1 MAFSLRCYQQSIY
14 AVIVPFDRRILISSS
29 TRRTKCSFSVST
41 TVSYLQMLSP
51 DCIMISAIHHGCWW
65 FGGANSAHISTITY
79 IGLLTIWIFGVRY
92 KQVIAAVMGMR
103 CRKCGN
109 YKTQVVQELMDRL
122 MGGENLTTE
131 ELMALQTVGDPCS
144 CTQIY
149 RFLPFAINWSS
160 SNPRW
165 W

>member
-1 MAFSLRCYQQSIY
+1 
-14 AVIVPFDRRILISSS
+14 
-29 TRRTKCSFSVST
+29 
-41 TVSYLQMLSP
+41 
-51 DCIMISAIHHGCWW
+51 
-65 FGGANSAHISTITY
+65 
-79 IGLLTIWIFGVRY
+79 
-92 KQVIAAVMGMR
+92 VIAAVMGMR